1 MNIAVYSKSEAFIS
15 HIHDLALGDVMERV
29 DLSSLPKA
37 QQDVIIVHASSFRPE
52 ELTLA
57 LQSADSNMSR
67 IAIADEF
74 PDIGKML
81 RYTNLGV
88 QGYCNAYMAQAHF
101 KQLASMLSEGQSWFP
116 PSLLGQALSLAHS
129 SVNSIKNDEQLP
141 ELTVRQK
148 QIALSIARGK
158 SNKEVALECGISERT
173 VKSHLT
179 QIFEKLSVKDR
190 LGLAVLLK
198 QKNVIAEHEHID

>member
-1 MNIAVYSKSEAFIS
+1 MNIAVYSKSESFNG
-15 HIHDLALGDVMERV
+15 HIIGLGLGDIVTRE
-29 DLSSLPKA
+29 DLSSLAKA
-37 QQDVIIVHASSFRPE
+37 QQDVIIVHEGSFRLD
-52 ELTLA
+52 ELTSA
-57 LQSADSNMSR
+57 LQSVVSDIGH
-67 IAIADEF
+67 IAVADEY

-81 RYTNLGV
+81 RFTNLGV
-88 QGYCNAYMAQAHF
+88 QGYCNAYMAQPHY
-101 KQLASMLSEGQSWFP
+101 KQLATMLSEGHSWFP

-148 QIALSIARGK
+148 EIALSIARGK
-158 SNKEVALECGISERT
+158 SNKEVAIECGISERT

-179 QIFEKLSVKDR
+179 QIFEKLRVKDR

-198 QKNVIAEHEHID
+198 QKNVLGEHEHID

>member
-1 MNIAVYSKSEAFIS
+1 MNIAVYSKSESFNS
-15 HIHDLALGDVMERV
+15 HIIGVGLGDIVTRE
-29 DLSSLPKA
+29 DLSSLAKA
-37 QQDVIIVHASSFRPE
+37 QQDVIIVHEGSFRSD
-52 ELTLA
+52 ELTSA
-57 LQSADSNMSR
+57 LQSVVSDIGR
-67 IAIADEF
+67 IAVADEY

-81 RYTNLGV
+81 RFTNLGV
-88 QGYCNAYMAQAHF
+88 QGYCNAYMAQPHY
-101 KQLASMLSEGQSWFP
+101 KQLATMLSEGHSWFP

-148 QIALSIARGK
+148 EIALSIARGK
-158 SNKEVALECGISERT
+158 SNKEVAIDCGISERT

-198 QKNVIAEHEHID
+198 QKNVLAEHEHID